1 MPNSRILSG
10 GAAGAAAAAVW
21 AAQEPLDMR
30 VFGVDY
36 SDPELLAKPVGGSR
50 AAGVVIHLAN
60 GATFGVVYSLV
71 ARRIPGP
78 GVAKG
83 AAAGMA
89 EHLATWPLTRFLP
102 GVKLWGNRRAFWQ
115 GVWRHLLFGAVLG
128 ALEERLRQGYADD
141 ARPLSS
147 VGQST

>member
-1 MPNSRILSG
+1 MPDRRILRG
-10 GAAGAAAAAVW
+10 AAAGAVAAAVW

-36 SDPELLAKPVGGSR
+36 SDPELLAKPVAGSR
-50 AAGVVIHLAN
+50 AAGVVIPRAN

-71 ARRIPGP
+71 AQRIPGP

-102 GVKLWGNRRAFWQ
+102 GGDLWGNRRPSCRA
-115 GVWRHLLFGAVLG
+115 GWRP
-128 ALEERLRQGYADD
+128 RL
-141 ARPLSS
+141 
-147 VGQST
+147 